1 VRRSALAAAIRRS
14 AYVRGT
20 FRLRSGKT
28 ATEYF
33 DKYRFE
39 SDPVL
44 LRAVAEALMPLI
56 PKSTEVLGGLELGG
70 VPLATILSQLSNL
83 PVVFVRKQAKEYGT
97 AQLAE
102 GAEVKGR
109 RIAVIEDVLT
119 TGGQVLESV
128 AALRTLGA
136 SISDVICVI
145 DRDAGA
151 NKALS
156 VAQLTLHSLFRYR
169 DLVPGGP
176 APADGAA

>member
-1 VRRSALAAAIRRS
+1 MRRSALAAAIRRS

-83 PVVFVRKQAKEYGT
+83 PVVFVRKQAKKYGT

-109 RIAVIEDVLT
+109 RVAVIEDVLT

-145 DRDAGA
+145 DREAGA
-151 NKALS
+151 NEALS
-156 VAQLTLHSLFRYR
+156 VAQLTLHSLFRYQ